1 MGSGMIRR
9 RLEALPEDAGAIDL
23 GNVIPFARLR
33 DGAPPLSGIGAAERP
48 APDFFA
54 VGRWS
59 PWWASVLAGSVLAH
73 AGLAALFLSAQ
84 DPVPAVG
91 LEAISVEI
99 VFGAD
104 APAGVA
110 PTPAEQEAQPQPPA
124 PDEPVAESE
133 PPKPEPVLEPAPAV
147 APPDPEA
154 LPRQETKEPE
164 RKKEQVAPPSQAASG
179 VGRGQSRSDAN
190 YNGRVAAHLA
200 RHKRFPE
207 GAQSKRN
214 QGTAV
219 VSFSLDG
226 GGRVVT
232 VKLVRSSGVAAL
244 DQEAQAMVRRAS
256 PFPAPPSGGTM
267 EFTVPLSF
275 QIR

>member
-1 MGSGMIRR
+1 MMIRR
-9 RLEALPEDAGAIDL
+9 RLDTLPEDSGNIDL
-23 GNVIPFARLR
+23 GNVIPFVRLR
-33 DGAPPLSGIGAAERP
+33 DHAPPLLGVGAAERP

-54 VGRWS
+54 VRRGS
-59 PWWASVLAGSVLAH
+59 PWWASLLAGSLLAH
-73 AGLAALFLSAQ
+73 AGVAALFLTAQ

-91 LEAISVEI
+91 LEAISVEVV

-104 APAGVA
+104 TPAGIA
-110 PTPAEQEAQPQPPA
+110 STPSEQEAQQQPA
-124 PDEPVAESE
+124 PEEPVAKQE
-133 PPKPEPVLEPAPAV
+133 PPEPEPVVEPAPSL
-147 APPDPEA
+147 PPSDPEA
-154 LPRQETKEPE
+154 LPRQETKEKE
-164 RKKEQVAPPSQAASG
+164 RKKEQVTPPTRAASG

-207 GAQSKRN
+207 GAQSNRN

-219 VSFSLDG
+219 VRFSLDG
-226 GGRVVT
+226 GGRVIA
-232 VKLVRSSGVAAL
+232 VKLITSSGVAAL

>member
-1 MGSGMIRR
+1 MMIRR
-9 RLEALPEDAGAIDL
+9 RLDMLPEDSGGIDL
-23 GNVIPFARLR
+23 GNVIPFVRLR
-33 DGAPPLSGIGAAERP
+33 DHAPPLSGLGAAERP
-48 APDFFA
+48 APDCFA
-54 VGRWS
+54 VRRWS
-59 PWWASVLAGSVLAH
+59 PWWASLLAGSLLAH
-73 AGLAALFLSAQ
+73 AGVAALFLAAQ

-91 LEAISVEI
+91 LEAISVEVV

-104 APAGVA
+104 TPAGVA
-110 PTPAEQEAQPQPPA
+110 STPSEQEAEQQQPA
-124 PDEPVAESE
+124 PEEPVAKEK
-133 PPKPEPVLEPAPAV
+133 PPEPEPVIEPAPPIP
-147 APPDPEA
+147 PPDPEA
-154 LPRQETKEPE
+154 LPRQETKEKE
-164 RKKEQVAPPSQAASG
+164 RKKVAPPSQAASG

-214 QGTAV
+214 EGTAV
-219 VSFSLDG
+219 VRFSLDG
-226 GGRVVT
+226 GGRVIT
-232 VKLVRSSGVAAL
+232 VKLITSSGVAAL

-275 QIR
+275 QIH